1 MKYPE
6 CSTSENV
13 QPVGGDRGRE
23 YAHGGRLILS
33 ASQKSVEAGVKERQE
48 WHNCRPSGING
59 GRAARS
65 RHPHLGWELVILDK
79 ENLLLSL
86 LSIYAMTSYFLNII
100 TVLSTIEG
108 FISGTKVR
116 NKFNS

>member
-33 ASQKSVEAGVKERQE
+33 ASQKSVEAGVKERQ
-48 WHNCRPSGING
+48 
-59 GRAARS
+59 
-65 RHPHLGWELVILDK
+65 
-79 ENLLLSL
+79 
-86 LSIYAMTSYFLNII
+86 
-100 TVLSTIEG
+100 
-108 FISGTKVR
+108 
-116 NKFNS
+116 